1 MEELRLQLQIIRKN
15 FRIIPRF
22 FPYSRAVM
30 IADDEILTFDHPV
43 ILVGAAPVQIGAA
56 LEGLPGSWPLIAAD
70 GGADALLA
78 LGRRPDLVIGDMDS
92 AGPLPDDLPRLQL
105 SGQDDTDFE
114 KCLARVN
121 APFVAGLGFLE
132 GRFDHTLAAVH
143 ALMALPH
150 DRPVMLFGATDVV
163 LRLRGD
169 IAFDAKPDERVSVW
183 PLGAQMFH
191 GSTGLKWPLDGLRM
205 APGKLIGTSNLA
217 TGGGV
222 RISAGAGDGYAVI
235 MPREA
240 AQSLI
245 DAVLGS

>member
-1 MEELRLQLQIIRKN
+1 
-15 FRIIPRF
+15 
-22 FPYSRAVM
+22 M
-30 IADDEILTFDHPV
+30 IAEDEILTFGRPV
-43 ILVGAAPVQIGAA
+43 ILVGAAPVPIGAA
-56 LEGLPGSWPLIAAD
+56 LGAFPESWPLIAAD
-70 GGADALLA
+70 GGADTLLKI
-78 LGRRPDLVIGDMDS
+78 GRRPDLVIGDMDS
-92 AGPLPDDLPRLQL
+92 AGPLPDDLPQL
-105 SGQDDTDFE
+105 PLAGQDDTDFE
-114 KCLARVN
+114 KCLSRLH
-121 APFVAGLGFLE
+121 APLIVGLGFLE
-132 GRFDHTLAAVH
+132 GRLDHTLAAIH